1 VLVCKNRIILLLYN
15 LPQQDA
21 PLQDVSDGDLLGWH
35 GIECVVCFHV
45 TDLGLICIPG
55 VVVEG
60 VGSINQIK
68 DGIMC

>member
-1 VLVCKNRIILLLYN
+1 VCKNRIILLLHN
-15 LPQQDA
+15 LPPQDTH
-21 PLQDVSDGDLLGWH
+21 LQDMSDGDLLGWH

-45 TDLGLICIPG
+45 IDLGLICIPG

-60 VGSINQIK
+60 VSSINQNK